1 MAAEG
6 AGTGSHQA
14 SDEANGTPHGG
25 GDMLTA
31 KTEDVRS
38 DEGHES
44 VQTEELPD
52 DVDAETRLKQLA
64 TAVRDQND
72 LERDIGRQVC
82 ICR

>member
-6 AGTGSHQA
+6 ADTGSHH
-14 SDEANGTPHGG
+14 SDEANGPSHGG
-25 GDMLTA
+25 GDTLTA
-31 KTEDVRS
+31 KIEDARLDEGTESPQTEDIA
-38 DEGHES
+38 
-44 VQTEELPD
+44 D

-82 ICR
+82 ICC

>member
-6 AGTGSHQA
+6 ADTGSHQA
-14 SDEANGTPHGG
+14 SDEANGPSRGG
-25 GDMLTA
+25 EDTFTA
-31 KTEDVRS
+31 KTDDARS

-44 VQTEELPD
+44 AQTEEVPD